1 MKNVLLKKAV
11 AAVLAATTVLSVAPT
26 GVSAS
31 WNKDNYGNWNWIE
44 DNSKAIGWK
53 SIDGK
58 WYYFDYSGNM
68 RKGWINDWG
77 AWYYT
82 DSTGVMQT
90 GIIEIDGKVYA
101 FGGNGIMQTG
111 NVSINGRSYTFNQQG
126 IAVGDKIPTPNK
138 SFDINNNILDDKFKP
153 PYTENGESWGANSNN
168 SSYKEDEDDIF
179 DDVKEV
185 KIKFKVTFD
194 SNGGSKV
201 SSITGIKPGKTIDLP
216 DEPTRDGYEFDGWY
230 KDEDFDK
237 EFTDDTKVRSNL
249 KLHAK
254 WVKKGSSGGSE
265 SGSGSESNNGSDNQ
279 QLQLAKVTSKVF
291 TNDSGVSSVK
301 VTTNAKNFASGTK
314 ATIELIDKTTGQVV
328 EGKTQTV
335 AINSNGYIGCTF
347 IDMVAGTFTA
357 KVTVGKV
364 SAVSEEFKVLS
375 KNDISNSD
383 IQNAADALKLGDIS
397 LVTSD
402 LNLPTTG
409 TYGTTI
415 KWTANNVDGDTDKV
429 ITIEEDPSSKNN
441 VIGKVTRP
449 EGNGNNVK
457 VKLTATISKGDAT
470 PLTKDF
476 IAYVKRFNTKLGK
489 AVEEINNA
497 VNIQGD
503 EDAKVLAV
511 KEKLTQNNILSI
523 GASEIQYNKYKE
535 LELPSDKNQVYQLGV
550 AKAIYDD
557 IKSRN
562 YISGNSDKNAYKK
575 ELESEA
581 VGISNTF
588 NMAVVSQARLKQ
600 ENDNKTESDKKL
612 KEAKEKLTKTINE
625 QYSDGTLRT
634 NLIAQQE
641 ENTKDSW
648 NRYMLALTNA
658 KEVESD
664 DNSPL
669 SNVEGAINYL
679 NSSKDALTGAH
690 LVTVNI
696 YKNGATDDCK
706 WTDFK
711 GNISFQKG
719 LSTPIKAD
727 RGGESSYKATLTKGE
742 YKILVDGKP
751 TGKSITVPDKGTSTK
766 LPEEN
771 LYYYTVKFEMKNSD
785 IIDGEIT
792 AKYGNTVTGY
802 SSIKSGD
809 AILDDVN
816 NDLVLT
822 MNANSNET
830 KEFTYSWKN
839 INGLEESKSA
849 SYSIKDLKAHGKV
862 ELVCEVSPNE
872 VIINN
877 INGVAANDNS
887 GNAKVTAKI
896 YKYEN
901 QNAKVELFKD
911 GALIATKSGS
921 DVKIDGDGNLTTDFT
936 GLGKGAYKIKITI
949 GALERES
956 SGYFYVNKIA
966 QEVLDGLNAINDAM
980 KKDAGDTKYSNLVNL
995 FNSDGFSKSAQ
1006 ALGLNKSDYANL
1018 IESTN
1023 KYTTEVAK
1031 GVYRP
1036 LEYTVDEVGIIS
1048 KTFNDAVMTQTRLKK
1063 NDDANSE
1070 AADKLKKAR
1079 EELKAALDNAMEVD
1093 RTTWKKVETD
1103 YPQETWSKYVPAVM
1117 NAIKVEQNQNST
1129 LSQIESAT
1137 NALKSAEDALKKGY
1151 EAIITINKDGSAWDG
1166 VGTITLKKK
1175 LDNGNVGTSIS
1186 VMNDALG
1193 KVKTKRLEN
1202 GIYKIFVNNKEI
1214 GEQIEINNAPN
1225 SKILNYYTFNITLS
1239 GTSSIDIN
1247 RSRVSLTEVNNKSNT
1262 STSIKSGD
1270 AVLAEDNV
1278 SITIT
1283 PAMISGISGISEFAY
1298 EWTGITSDTNTATA
1312 YKVSSKSDIA
1322 CKIKPKNPVIIN
1334 ISPTSDDKGKVTV
1347 TGKVDCESGKVAAV
1361 ELLKSGSSLNPQV
1374 INNAVVIQSDGTFS
1388 VDLNAPASGTYS
1400 AKVTVDSITKTS
1412 TSFTVT
1418 IK

>member
-1 MKNVLLKKAV
+1 MKNILLKKAV

-26 GVSAS
+26 GVSAA

-44 DNSKAIGWK
+44 GNSRAIGWK

-111 NVSINGRSYTFNQQG
+111 NISINGRSYTFNQQG

-138 SFDINNNILDDKFKP
+138 SFDINNNILDGKFKP

-168 SSYKEDEDDIF
+168 SSYKEDEEDDIF

-185 KIKFKVTFD
+185 KVKFKVTFD

-201 SSITGIKPGKTIDLP
+201 SSISGIKAGKTIELP
-216 DEPTRDGYEFDGWY
+216 DEPTKDGYEFDGWY

-265 SGSGSESNNGSDNQ
+265 SGSGNENNGSDNEQ
-279 QLQLAKVTSKVF
+279 VQLVKVTSKVF

-301 VTTNAKNFASGTK
+301 VTANAKNFASGTK
-314 ATIELIDKTTGQVV
+314 ATIELIDKITGQVV

-335 AINSNGYIGCTF
+335 GINSNGYIGCTF
-347 IDMVAGTFTA
+347 TDMIPGTFTA

-364 SAVSEEFKVLS
+364 SVSSEEFKVLS
-375 KNDISNSD
+375 KNDISNTD
-383 IQNAADALKLGDIS
+383 IQNAADNLKLGDVS

-409 TYGTTI
+409 AYGTTI
-415 KWTANNVDGDTDKV
+415 KWTANNLDGETDKV
-429 ITIEEDPSSKNN
+429 ITIEEDSSSNNN

-449 EGNGNNVK
+449 DGDGSNVK

-489 AVEEINNA
+489 AVEGINNA
-497 VNIQGD
+497 VNMQGD
-503 EDAKVLAV
+503 EDAKILAV
-511 KEKLTQNNILSI
+511 KEKLTQDNMLSI
-523 GASEIQYNKYKE
+523 GVSEAQYNKYKD
-535 LELPSDKNQVYQLGV
+535 LELTSDKEQVYQLGV
-550 AKAIYDD
+550 AKAVYAD

-562 YISGNSDKNAYKK
+562 YISGNSNENVYKK

-581 VGISNTF
+581 IGISNIF
-588 NMAVVSQARLKQ
+588 NMAVINQSRSKQ

-612 KEAKEKLTKTINE
+612 KEAKEKLTKAIND
-625 QYSDGTLRT
+625 QYSDGVSRTTLK
-634 NLIAQQE
+634 AKQE
-641 ENTKDSW
+641 ENTKESW
-648 NRYMLALTNA
+648 NRYILALTNA
-658 KEVESD
+658 KEVESN
-664 DNSPL
+664 DNAVL

-696 YKNGATDDCK
+696 YKNDDV
-706 WTDFK
+706 WTDFYK
-711 GNISFQKG
+711 DMSFQKG

-751 TGKSITVPDKGTSTK
+751 TGKTITVPDTISDNK

-771 LYYYTVKFEMKNSD
+771 LYYYTVKYEMKNSD
-785 IIDGEIT
+785 ITKGEII
-792 AKYGNTVTGY
+792 AKYGNTLTGY
-802 SSIKSGD
+802 LSVKSGD
-809 AILDDVN
+809 AVLYDSN

-830 KEFTYSWKN
+830 KEFTYLWSSIDGKK
-839 INGLEESKSA
+839 ESESA
-849 SYSIKDLKAHGKV
+849 SYSISDLKVHGKV
-862 ELVCEVSPNE
+862 DLVCNVYPNE
-872 VIINN
+872 VIISN
-877 INGVAANDNS
+877 IKGMAANDNS
-887 GNAKVTAKI
+887 GNATVTAKV
-896 YKYEN
+896 YKYES

-911 GALIATKSGS
+911 GALIAAKNGS
-921 DVKIDGDGNLTTDFT
+921 DVKIDEDGNLTTDFI
-936 GLGKGAYKIKITI
+936 GLGKGAYKVKITI

-966 QEVLDGLNAINDAM
+966 QEVLDGVNAINDAM

-995 FNSDGFSKSAQ
+995 FNTDGFSKSAQ

-1018 IESTN
+1018 IELTN

-1031 GVYRP
+1031 SVYRP

-1048 KTFNDAVMTQTRLKK
+1048 KNFNNAVMTQTRLKK
-1063 NDDANSE
+1063 NDDANLE
-1070 AADKLKKAR
+1070 ATEKLKKAR
-1079 EELKAALDNAMEVD
+1079 EELKVTLDNEMDVN
-1093 RTTWKKVETD
+1093 RTTWKKKETD
-1103 YPQETWSKYVPAVM
+1103 YTEESWRKYVPAVM
-1117 NAIKVEQNQNST
+1117 NAVKVEQNQNSS

-1137 NALKSAEDALKKGY
+1137 KTLIASVLKNGY
-1151 EAIITINKDGSAWDG
+1151 EATITINKDGSAWDG
-1166 VGTITLKKK
+1166 TGTITLKKK
-1175 LDNGNVGTSIS
+1175 LDNGSLGTSIP
-1186 VMNDALG
+1186 VMNDSLG
-1193 KVKTKRLEN
+1193 KVKTKRLES
-1202 GIYKIFVNNKEI
+1202 GIYNIFINNKDI
-1214 GEQIEINNAPN
+1214 GEQIEIKDAAN
-1225 SKILNYYTFNITLS
+1225 SSTVLNYYTFNCNLT
-1239 GTSSIDIN
+1239 GTSSIDIT
-1247 RSRVSLTEVNNKSNT
+1247 RSKVSLTEVNNRSN
-1262 STSIKSGD
+1262 STNTIKSGD
-1270 AVLAEDNV
+1270 AVLGGNNV
-1278 SITIT
+1278 IITVT
-1283 PAMISGISGISEFAY
+1283 PSMISGISGMNEFSY
-1298 EWTGITSDTNTATA
+1298 DWTGVTSDTNIATA
-1312 YKVSSKSDIA
+1312 YKVSSKLDIG
-1322 CKIKPKNPVIIN
+1322 CKIKPKNAVIIN
-1334 ISPTSDDKGKVTV
+1334 ILASSDDTGKVIV
-1347 TGKVDCESGKVAAV
+1347 TGKVDCVVGKVATV
-1361 ELLKSGSSLNPQV
+1361 ELLKSNSSLNPQ
-1374 INNAVVIQSDGTFS
+1374 IIKNDVVIQSDGTFN
-1388 VDLNAPASGTYS
+1388 VDFNAATSGTYS
-1400 AKVTVDSITKTS
+1400 AKITVDSITKS
-1412 TSFTVT
+1412 SNNIEVT
-1418 IK
+1418 KK